1 VARIGGWRRGYH
13 HAMIAMPAVL
23 VEVIGPAWVTDAKGH
38 RRYAERNVA
47 TEAGTATNV
56 PSDLNC

>member
-1 VARIGGWRRGYH
+1 
-13 HAMIAMPAVL
+13 MIAMPAVL
-23 VEVIGPAWVTDAKGH
+23 VEVTWVTDAKGH